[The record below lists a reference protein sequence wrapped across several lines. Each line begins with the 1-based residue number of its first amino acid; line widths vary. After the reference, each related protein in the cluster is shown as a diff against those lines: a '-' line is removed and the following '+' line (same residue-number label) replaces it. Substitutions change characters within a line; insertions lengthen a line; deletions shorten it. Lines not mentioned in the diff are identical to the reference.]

1 MITKFDNFLITES
14 PDTVWYKDKRGS
26 SRKVE
31 YQDADAK
38 PFVVKIN
45 DDHTEVL
52 EIFVGPYGRTHS
64 SIKNLRSDGKAYAG
78 RIWKKHKLMSFWVYP
93 NEILFVSIVK
103 ALEKKLKTKIFNN
116 DWKIEIIKSRD
127 NQEIVR
133 QDPNRGGDFLFG
145 GDRYGDRELI
155 SVEDYA
161 GSQNQP
167 EELLIQHMLNWEQ
180 KDKLKKEKGVKGF
193 GSAKTAWDKPH
204 NIKYRQAIYQEKNIL
219 NFENYMLKETP
230 DFLGIEGV
238 DYYYHYPS
246 ARAFFVDM
254 EPDHKEVKKLYL
266 GDLKGMHSD
275 IRYNRDNVNRAYA
288 GRLWEE
294 LKVLS
299 FWVYPSVDIFNQ
311 IIRMLE
317 YELNIKMFNNG
328 WRVEVVKKDNEI
340 LRHEFDEEEDIEDYY
355 FGDRSGQNHKEGE
368 ELIPIEDYNGSEN
381 QPEELLAQHLL
392 SWDEKEKLKKEKGIK
407 GFGSGKTAWDK
418 PHNIKYRRT
427 IYQENKKN

>member
-1 MITKFDNFLITES
+1 MITKFGNFLITES

-52 EIFVGPYGRTHS
+52 EIFVGPYGKTHS
-64 SIKNLRSDGKAYAG
+64 SIKNLRDDGKAYAG

-133 QDPNRGGDFLFG
+133 QDPNKFGVDFLFG

-204 NIKYRQAIYQEKNIL
+204 NIKYRRTIYQEKNIL
-219 NFENYMLKETP
+219 NFDNYMIKETP
-230 DFLGIEGV
+230 DFLYIDGEEH
-238 DYYYHYPS
+238 YYHYPS
-246 ARAFFVDM
+246 ARPFFVDM
-254 EPDHKEVKKLYL
+254 EPDHETVKKLYL

-275 IRYNRDNVNRAYA
+275 MRYKKDEVNRAYA
-288 GRLWEE
+288 GRLWQD

-299 FWVYPSVDIFNQ
+299 FWVYPSPKIFNQ
-311 IIRMLE
+311 IILLLE
-317 YELNIKMFNNG
+317 DQLDIKMFNNG
-328 WRVEVVKKDNEI
+328 WQVEVVKKDDEI
-340 LRHEFDEEEDIEDYY
+340 LRYKFGEDNSVEKDYEEDYDEDYTRSNY
-355 FGDRSGQNHKEGE
+355 TRSTDPEEGNDSEDYFFGDRSGPNHKDGE
-368 ELIPIEDYNGSEN
+368 EFIPIEDYAGSED

-392 SWDEKEKLKKEKGIK
+392 SWEEKQKLKK
-407 GFGSGKTAWDK
+407 
-418 PHNIKYRRT
+418 
-427 IYQENKKN
+427 